1 MAGQYRKKN
10 APRQRGNMLGQLLLV
25 VVVFV
30 AGYLT
35 ASLYDLASVTA
46 WIGSQVLSNNSAVI
60 IKQPSAQQ
68 ASIPKPKFEFYTLL
82 ANDQAANA
90 APPASASAPVVSA
103 PAPSA
108 PPTATLA
115 SKALPLHAPLAPVAA
130 VTTNSHAPVV
140 LAEKMPALLANTH
153 IGDRDTYLVQV
164 GSFKNMQEAERMKVS
179 LVMKGF
185 DVKIAAIR
193 QQNISWYRVIIGPF
207 ASRNQA
213 QQAQMD
219 FARREHIRGM
229 IRKMDA

>member
-35 ASLYDLASVTA
+35 ASLYDLASVTS
-46 WIGSQVLSNNSAVI
+46 WIGSQVLANNSAVI

-82 ANDQAANA
+82 ANDQAASVA
-90 APPASASAPVVSA
+90 ATATATASASAPVA
-103 PAPSA
+103 SA

-130 VTTNSHAPVV
+130 VTTKSPAPVV
-140 LAEKMPALLANTH
+140 LAEKMPALLANTR

-213 QQAQMD
+213 QQAQMA
-219 FARREHIRGM
+219 FARREHIMGM